1 MSLLSRYLDDA
12 YNAWMGA
19 VMGCC
24 SARPRDPDRTSIRG
38 FETPR
43 TIIHHHQPQL
53 IPAPSVPLPQSRP
66 HTRSSSQEWITRT
79 RSFASRAS
87 SRGSYSLKRK
97 LNMYN
102 GSTTSTKRPFI
113 SAPSDFRHVQPSPSP
128 PPHLP
133 RRSFRPLELSIYL
146 PANQLSPILP
156 HFDDECPTP
165 PPQAHTRTVSALS
178 NFSIPRKAVPS
189 YYQRPSYDAE
199 YSSADTTPESLA
211 GSFIHPLRPRPSLP
225 GSLSTQQLL
234 AALDDDEPLNYPPP
248 ARLRSNTA
256 NTLPILSEQVE
267 RVKSVL
273 LEREALD
280 KRIRDV
286 DGLIEERRSTSLKS
300 RPASIYTSSEEPMPH
315 LTTSE
320 IERLRPRT
328 TTPLHSPSS
337 TTSYTSLPP
346 PPLPLLLP
354 RPPLR
359 KKKSFSRVS
368 TWLSGGHSR
377 HLSLDSVTN
386 APIPVT
392 ARDGFYQCVDA
403 RLGGGSLSSIGSAS
417 GEDLTGPT
425 SWTSVSEVGT
435 LVKGVE
441 GEAERLGLRA
451 SRVGVAF

>member
-12 YNAWMGA
+12 YNAWMGSL
-19 VMGCC
+19 MGCC

-38 FETPR
+38 FENPR
-43 TIIHHHQPQL
+43 TIYHHQPQL
-53 IPAPSVPLPQSRP
+53 IPPPSVPLP
-66 HTRSSSQEWITRT
+66 
-79 RSFASRAS
+79 
-87 SRGSYSLKRK
+87 GSK
-97 LNMYN
+97 LNLYS
-102 GSTTSTKRPFI
+102 GSSTRTKRPYI
-113 SAPSDFRHVQPSPSP
+113 SAPSDFRHVQPSP

-156 HFDDECPTP
+156 HFDDAPAAA
-165 PPQAHTRTVSALS
+165 PQAHTRTVSALS

-199 YSSADTTPESLA
+199 YSSADTTPKSLA
-211 GSFIHPLRPRPSLP
+211 ESFTHSLRPRPSLP

-234 AALDDDEPLNYPPP
+234 AALDDEPLNYPPP
-248 ARLRSNTA
+248 SRLRSNTS

-286 DGLIEERRSTSLKS
+286 DGLIEERRSMSLKS

-328 TTPLHSPSS
+328 TTPLHSPAS

-346 PPLPLLLP
+346 PPSHFSSRALPCGK
-354 RPPLR
+354 RN
-359 KKKSFSRVS
+359 
-368 TWLSGGHSR
+368 HSPA
-377 HLSLDSVTN
+377 SQPGSPAD
-386 APIPVT
+386 T
-392 ARDGFYQCVDA
+392 AGN
-403 RLGGGSLSSIGSAS
+403 SLSTA
-417 GEDLTGPT
+417 
-425 SWTSVSEVGT
+425 
-435 LVKGVE
+435 
-441 GEAERLGLRA
+441 
-451 SRVGVAF
+451 